1 MTKKEKREL
10 KKIQEEVG
18 AVYELDGNESFEEL
32 KEMEKEIVKDTKKG
46 EEIKTEITEKEETKK
61 NSGKLYLWLKT
72 RAYVSDEKRIDP
84 GLYCMAKGEMYPRL
98 EKANATVLEIFEDKI
113 PSRKLTEIAR
123 HCGVDS
129 DKYEEDEDLLK
140 VLLTSG
146 IREF

>member
-1 MTKKEKREL
+1 MTKREKLL
-10 KKIQEEVG
+10 KDVKDLGYKLEGSETVK
-18 AVYELDGNESFEEL
+18 EL
-32 KEMEKEIVKDTKKG
+32 KEIKKG
-46 EEIKTEITEKEETKK
+46 LEKGAGNSGGNGNAGNETKK
-61 NSGKLYLWLKT
+61 SGKIYLWLKT

-98 EKANATVLEIFEDKI
+98 EKANATVREIFEDKI

-129 DKYEEDEDLLK
+129 DKYDKDEDLLI
-140 VLLTSG
+140 VLLTQG